1 MTAYRIELSDRQR
14 ARTIT
19 ASDAKEAI
27 EAAFGSRFHSARH
40 DSDSVRQDGSV
51 QYSRYQ
57 VNVQTGP
64 TKSGATPVG
73 IAWATVYRA

>member
-1 MTAYRIELSDRQR
+1 MIAYRIELSDRQR
-14 ARTIT
+14 ARTVT
-19 ASDAKEAI
+19 ANDAKKAI
-27 EAAFGSRFHSARH
+27 EAACGSRFHSAIH

-64 TKSGATPVG
+64 TKGGATPV
-73 IAWATVYRA
+73 ARTWATVYRA